1 MKLGILLPFLLAPV
15 LGIGI
20 GIQLYQHVEGDDEP
34 AGNNRMM
41 QSAQGR
47 QPGAQAMASGGE
59 GGQNMAFN
67 ELMSIMRSGSAVVSA
82 PELQAAFRTAMSQ
95 EPGEPRQAAMR
106 GAFIRWVLQAP
117 EEALAHIDQIP
128 QEDRQ
133 HLTATA
139 IAALAEQQPDK
150 FQRYATLLGKDTGAI
165 LAASLGALAAKRP
178 AEALDWIR
186 QNPSLDENGALTAAV
201 VPELLRADVGLAARV
216 VASMKGEAPVALIQQ
231 VAATYGKQDPEQ
243 AYRWVGEIIRDKP
256 DASPS
261 QVLNEVSST
270 LAAQDM
276 SKAIDYMNRAS
287 DAEIRKSL
295 MSEIAVT
302 KSQDDLGAAWN
313 WLNQYSN
320 DPLYSEAAMNLVYR
334 WSYVR
339 PQEVAKILP
348 SMSDPDMQTTA
359 ATHLARLWQ
368 QQDNQS
374 FQKWVA
380 TLSPGNLRTAA
391 TQF

>member
-20 GIQLYQHVEGDDEP
+20 GIQLYQHVEGEDEP
-34 AGNNRMM
+34 AGKNPARA
-41 QSAQGR
+41 SANVQQPEAHAGAGR
-47 QPGAQAMASGGE
+47 HL
-59 GGQNMAFN
+59 AFN
-67 ELMSIMRSGSAVVSA
+67 ELMSIMRKPGAVVSA
-82 PELQAAFRTAMSQ
+82 PALQAAFRAAMDR

-106 GAFIRWVLQAP
+106 NAFIQWVLQAP

-128 QEDRQ
+128 SEDRQ

-150 FQRYATLLGKDTGAI
+150 FQRFATLLGKDTSAV
-165 LAASLGALAAKRP
+165 LAASLGALAEKRP

-186 QNPSLDENGALTAAV
+186 QNPAFDENGELTAAV

-216 VASMKGEAPVALIQQ
+216 VASMKGETPVALIQQ
-231 VAATYGKQDPEQ
+231 VAATYGKQDPDQ
-243 AYRWVGEIIRDKP
+243 AYRWVAEIIKDKP
-256 DASPS
+256 DASPA

-287 DAEIRKSL
+287 DPEIKRSL
-295 MSEIAVT
+295 MSEIAIT
-302 KSQDDLGAAWN
+302 KSQDDLATAWN
-313 WLNQYSN
+313 WLNQYTN
-320 DPLYSEAAMNLVYR
+320 DPLYPDAAMNLVYR
-334 WSYVR
+334 WSYAK

-348 SMSDPDMQTTA
+348 TIGDPDMQTIA

-374 FQKWVA
+374 FQQWVA
-380 TLSPGNLRTAA
+380 SLSPGNLRTAA
-391 TQF
+391 MQY